1 MRMWPH
7 LISNSAVKH
16 INVKCQEA
24 TSQVPHNKRHQRFVG
39 IAILKCNHTFLH
51 PPLAFHSEKN
61 LLYCWCC
68 CYECLLTNHSIPFV
82 KIYTIRLEIYIR
94 FVSMMMISSNIHTNV
109 SLCFQSRCRQRF
121 EFGGTL
127 PTAESLWG
135 PFRSGR
141 SWAGPLVDSS
151 ALCLH
156 FFYGWCVVQ
165 CV

>member
-1 MRMWPH
+1 
-7 LISNSAVKH
+7 
-16 INVKCQEA
+16 
-24 TSQVPHNKRHQRFVG
+24 
-39 IAILKCNHTFLH
+39 
-51 PPLAFHSEKN
+51 
-61 LLYCWCC
+61 
-68 CYECLLTNHSIPFV
+68 
-82 KIYTIRLEIYIR
+82 
-94 FVSMMMISSNIHTNV
+94 MMMISSKIHTNV

-156 FFYGWCVVQ
+156 FFMGGVLCSV
-165 CV
+165 CIAKRNSRGSRCNR